1 MWSAEKTDP
10 LSLVHP
16 RSANVTVL
24 SAGQGLSVTAITAGT
39 LHFMF
44 DATVTHQPF
53 ASLSLSVDGSF
64 VTVTVPR
71 VLGTEY
77 LKEALHAS
85 LPEGYL
91 VLAHP
96 SDPASGDR
104 RRRPEGDS
112 SERDKEALIV
122 TIARATEVEPTPHLF
137 CTSYDTTMRARKV
150 GTNRLLLKGIA
161 RGKGD
166 LQVRINERELRL
178 RLSRGET
185 PMALAV
191 RLRELLK
198 ATHLTLLSVP
208 GAPDGE
214 VVLTV
219 LPRR

>member
-16 RSANVTVL
+16 RSANVAVL
-24 SAGQGLSVTAITAGT
+24 SVGQGLCVTEITSGT
-39 LHFMF
+39 LHLLF
-44 DATVTHQPF
+44 DNNVTHQPF

-64 VTVTVPR
+64 VTLTVPR

-77 LKEALHAS
+77 LKEALNGA

-96 SDPASGDR
+96 SD
-104 RRRPEGDS
+104 
-112 SERDKEALIV
+112 EALIV
-122 TIARATEVEPTPHLF
+122 TIARACEVEPTPHLF

-150 GTNRLLLKGIA
+150 GTNRLLLKGVA

-166 LQVRINERELRL
+166 IQVRINEREFRV
-178 RLSRGET
+178 RPTRGET
-185 PMALAV
+185 PMALAM
-191 RLRELLK
+191 RMRELLK
-198 ATHLTLLSVP
+198 ATHITLLSVP
-208 GAPDGE
+208 ATDDGD

>member
-24 SAGQGLSVTAITAGT
+24 SSGQGLKVTEITSGT
-39 LHFMF
+39 LHFQF
-44 DATVTHQPF
+44 DTTQTHQPF

-64 VTVTVPR
+64 VTLTVPR

-77 LKEALHAS
+77 LKEALHGA

-96 SDPASGDR
+96 SDD
-104 RRRPEGDS
+104 
-112 SERDKEALIV
+112 ALIV

-166 LQVRINERELRL
+166 IQVRINDREFRL
-178 RLSRGET
+178 RPTRGET
-185 PMALAV
+185 PMALAL
-191 RLRELLK
+191 RMRELLK
-198 ATHLTLLSVP
+198 VTHIALLSVP
-208 GAPDGE
+208 ATPDGD

>member
-16 RSANVTVL
+16 RSANVAVL
-24 SAGQGLSVTAITAGT
+24 SAGQGLSVTEITSGT
-39 LHFMF
+39 LHFRF
-44 DATVTHQPF
+44 TNTDSHQPF
-53 ASLSLSVDGSF
+53 ASLSLRVDGSF
-64 VTVTVPR
+64 VTLTVPR

-77 LKEALHAS
+77 LREALDAA

-96 SDPASGDR
+96 SDD
-104 RRRPEGDS
+104 
-112 SERDKEALIV
+112 ALIV
-122 TIARATEVEPTPHLF
+122 TIARASEVEPTPHLF

-150 GTNRLLLKGIA
+150 GTNRLLLKGVA

-166 LQVRINERELRL
+166 IQLRINEREFRV
-178 RLSRGET
+178 RPTRGET
-185 PMALAV
+185 PMALAI
-191 RLRELLK
+191 RLRELMK
-198 ATHLTLLSVP
+198 DTHITLLSVP
-208 GAPDGE
+208 ATDDGD

>member
-16 RSANVTVL
+16 RAANVTVL
-24 SAGQGLSVTAITAGT
+24 SAGQGLSVTEITSGT
-39 LHFMF
+39 LHFQF
-44 DATVTHQPF
+44 DNTLTHQPF

-64 VTVTVPR
+64 VTLTVPR

-77 LKEALHAS
+77 LKEALHAA

-96 SDPASGDR
+96 SDD
-104 RRRPEGDS
+104 
-112 SERDKEALIV
+112 ALIV

-150 GTNRLLLKGIA
+150 GTNRLVLKGIA

-166 LQVRINERELRL
+166 IQVRINEREFRL
-178 RLSRGET
+178 RPARGET

-191 RLRELLK
+191 RMRELLK
-198 ATHLTLLSVP
+198 ATHITLLSVP
-208 GAPDGE
+208 GSPDGD

>member
-16 RSANVTVL
+16 RSADVTVL
-24 SAGQGLSVTAITAGT
+24 SAGQGLAVTEITSGT
-39 LHFMF
+39 LHFRF
-44 DATVTHQPF
+44 APGDSREPF
-53 ASLSLSVDGSF
+53 ASLSLRVDGSF
-64 VTVTVPR
+64 VTLTVPR

-77 LKEALHAS
+77 LREALDAA

-96 SDPASGDR
+96 SDD
-104 RRRPEGDS
+104 
-112 SERDKEALIV
+112 ALIV
-122 TIARATEVEPTPHLF
+122 TIARACEVEPAPHLF

-150 GTNRLLLKGIA
+150 GTNRLLLKGVA

-166 LQVRINERELRL
+166 IQIRINEREFRL
-178 RLSRGET
+178 RPARGET
-185 PMALAV
+185 PMVLAV
-191 RLRELLK
+191 RMRELLK
-198 ATHLTLLSVP
+198 DTHITLLSVP
-208 GAPDGE
+208 AIPDGD

>member
-16 RSANVTVL
+16 RSANVSVL
-24 SAGQGLSVTAITAGT
+24 SSGQGLSVTEITSGT
-39 LHFMF
+39 LHLQF
-44 DATVTHQPF
+44 DNTVTHQPF
-53 ASLSLSVDGSF
+53 ASVSLSVDGSF
-64 VTVTVPR
+64 VTLTVPR

-77 LKEALHAS
+77 LKEALHGA

-96 SDPASGDR
+96 SDD
-104 RRRPEGDS
+104 
-112 SERDKEALIV
+112 ALIV

-150 GTNRLLLKGIA
+150 GTNRLVLKGIA

-166 LQVRINERELRL
+166 IQVRINDREFRL
-178 RLSRGET
+178 RPTRGET

-191 RLRELLK
+191 RMRELLK
-198 ATHLTLLSVP
+198 VTHITLLSVP
-208 GAPDGE
+208 ATPDGD